1 MSNFTENIHINQQLA
16 IYQQAVNAGRSGI
29 KDMWRIVAV
38 GNDTIL
44 ELRALWPKGIP
55 EPKPTIVKHY
65 KVAAYASVEACKAA
79 FECDALALNAKGYNI
94 YTMMNPIDP
103 TFAGGAVKDA
113 DISYRDLLLVDI
125 DRSGVTSEPATEDD
139 VLAARALATSIRDY
153 TYGKGW
159 PDPIAVMSG
168 NGYHLYYVLSDV
180 GNDSASAELV
190 KSVLRELAA
199 KFNNEIVS
207 VDTSVHNAA
216 RITKVIGTLMRKG
229 MPSESRP
236 YRVAEVCDEL

>member
-1 MSNFTENIHINQQLA
+1 
-16 IYQQAVNAGRSGI
+16 
-29 KDMWRIVAV
+29 
-38 GNDTIL
+38 
-44 ELRALWPKGIP
+44 
-55 EPKPTIVKHY
+55 
-65 KVAAYASVEACKAA
+65 
-79 FECDALALNAKGYNI
+79 
-94 YTMMNPIDP
+94 
-103 TFAGGAVKDA
+103 
-113 DISYRDLLLVDI
+113 
-125 DRSGVTSEPATEDD
+125 
-139 VLAARALATSIRDY
+139 
-153 TYGKGW
+153 
-159 PDPIAVMSG
+159 MSG